1 MCSSDLLKIAGWDQ
15 QPEVAANLQK
25 VLTPLCAHY
34 LINAQ
39 HDGAP
44 ADPVARFHLGNGA
57 RAERLNWLADTS
69 ARGLKNCA
77 GMMVNY
83 VYHLDQI
90 EDNHELYVREHRVA
104 ATHELRRLARDSAIA
119 TPRTAK

>member
-1 MCSSDLLKIAGWDQ
+1 MKSAL
-15 QPEVAANLQK
+15 V
-25 VLTPLCAHY
+25 PLCAHY
-34 LINAQ
+34 LIDAMR
-39 HDGAP
+39 DGEP

-90 EDNHELYVREHRVA
+90 EDNHEVYVREHRVA
-104 ATHELRRLARDSAIA
+104 ATHELRRLARECVLADNH
-119 TPRTAK
+119 KKK